1 MARSYHEERNL
12 EFSQRIREIC
22 SEMPVWFIDFIR
34 AQADVLTPLTRFNYC
49 IDARIFFTYLIQEH
63 RDFYG
68 LRMSQI
74 TPSMLGNLTHKD
86 LEVYIEYLGYYIKT
100 SPFPDDSSPL
110 SEENSVNNEL
120 EYENG
125 ERGKAR
131 KIASLR
137 SMYKYL
143 YKNEMVSSNPA
154 ELLSTPKIH
163 EKNIIRLTPEE
174 ISRLL
179 HTIESGEGLSA
190 RQKSYQKKTLKR
202 DFAMI
207 VLFLTTGIRV
217 SELAGLDISDIDFE
231 TNSFRII
238 RKGGNESILYF
249 GNETADALKSYLQER
264 QSTGTYERNAPLF
277 LSMQNKRINVRT
289 IENLVKKYAGSAVP
303 LKKITPHKLRSTY
316 GTMLYQ
322 NTGDIYLVADV
333 LGHKDVN
340 TTRKHYAAMSEENRK
355 MAAKAVTLREE

>member
-1 MARSYHEERNL
+1 MARSYHEEQNL
-12 EFSQRIREIC
+12 EYAQRIREIC
-22 SEMPVWFIDFIR
+22 EDMPLWFIDFIR
-34 AQADVLTPLTRFNYC
+34 SQADVLTPLTRFNYC

-68 LRMSQI
+68 YAMHQI
-74 TPSMLGNLTHKD
+74 TPAMLGALTHKD
-86 LEVYIEYLGYYIKT
+86 LEVYVEYLGYYIKVDA
-100 SPFPDDSSPL
+100 PDDEQVETDGASQ
-110 SEENSVNNEL
+110 EL

-143 YKNEMVSSNPA
+143 YKNELVQANPA

-163 EKNIIRLTPEE
+163 EKTIIRLTPEE

-179 HTIESGEGLSA
+179 HTIEEGEGLSE
-190 RQKSYQKKTLKR
+190 RQKAYQKKTIKR
-202 DFAMI
+202 DLTMI

-231 TNSFRII
+231 TNSFRIV

-249 GNETADALKSYLQER
+249 GQETAEALQSYLEER
-264 QSTGTYERNAPLF
+264 QALGTYERQSPLF
-277 LSMQNKRINVRT
+277 LSMQNKRINVRS
-289 IENLVKKYAGSAVP
+289 IENLVKKYALAAVP

-355 MAAKAVTLREE
+355 MAARAIQLREEK

>member
-1 MARSYHEERNL
+1 MARTYHEEQNL

-22 SEMPVWFIDFIR
+22 SDMPIWFVDFIR

-49 IDARIFFTYLIQEH
+49 IDARIFFSYLIHEH
-63 RDFYG
+63 RAFYG
-68 LRMSQI
+68 LRMAQI
-74 TPSMLGNLTHKD
+74 TPSMLGELTHKD
-86 LEVYIEYLGYYIKT
+86 LEVYVEYLGYYIKI
-100 SPFPDDSSPL
+100 SSD
-110 SEENSVNNEL
+110 SEEEASSGTEV

-137 SMYKYL
+137 SLYKYL
-143 YKNEMVSSNPA
+143 YKNEMVSANPA

-202 DFAMI
+202 DLAMI

-249 GNETADALKSYLQER
+249 GQETADALKSYLQER
-264 QSTGTYERNAPLF
+264 QNIGTYEHSSPLF
-277 LSMQNKRINVRT
+277 LSLQNKRINVRT

-355 MAAKAVTLREE
+355 MAARAVKLKED